1 MKSSMPVKI
10 LTVHALRFPIRF
22 NIVNS
27 IDSCSTTAF
36 HKSRES

>member
-10 LTVHALRFPIRF
+10 LTVHVLRFAIKF

-27 IDSCSTTAF
+27 IDSC
-36 HKSRES
+36 R